1 MYENLERVVA
11 VSLAG
16 GVHWKDQREA
26 KPLISNTKPLII
38 CGCEE
43 RDGEI
48 HTLIPLYN
56 LRQWNQVPQL
66 LHKFV
71 VIVGDAVQRAVYEDL
86 VLPLQKDCLP
96 SSSQLKTKGE
106 LSFEHHALLE
116 GCRQEG
122 LHRCTRYRE
131 MRPFCVG
138 HHLVLVYFLAHPL
151 RDGRDFPRSYQ
162 EDLQSQVGSLGQVL
176 PKDCRLVWNMV
187 MPGAEV
193 VSRGFL
199 LPEDRR
205 HLSNPEINAKG
216 GGHFNGYGI
225 SKPSGDGPGI
235 APDKKCQELKK
246 RSGYKIGKD
255 KYTVKGVCAKVL
267 REFVGKQLP
276 HFDEVWYEGVTQEV
290 NKTLN
295 APLPHSK
302 VTLQSNQITFGILI
316 QQLVLSITRRQCV
329 PPERTWTL

>member
-26 KPLISNTKPLII
+26 KPLIFNTQPLII

-56 LRQWNQVPQL
+56 LRQWNQVQQL

-71 VIVGDAVQRAVYEDL
+71 VIVGDSVQRAVYEDL

-106 LSFEHHALLE
+106 LSFEHHTLLE

-122 LHRCTRYRE
+122 LHCCTRYRE

-151 RDGRDFPRSYQ
+151 RLHISLHVVTPDPVLQMWCGVSKARVFAWLGLGGTQHSSHGKRS
-162 EDLQSQVGSLGQVL
+162 SQAAIGSLGCFRCL
-176 PKDCRLVWNMV
+176 SSCRSPLVSDNIWHPHPTVSTEHNLKTVCSTGKNMDF
-187 MPGAEV
+187 V
-193 VSRGFL
+193 V
-199 LPEDRR
+199 
-205 HLSNPEINAKG
+205 K
-216 GGHFNGYGI
+216 
-225 SKPSGDGPGI
+225 
-235 APDKKCQELKK
+235 
-246 RSGYKIGKD
+246 
-255 KYTVKGVCAKVL
+255 
-267 REFVGKQLP
+267 
-276 HFDEVWYEGVTQEV
+276 
-290 NKTLN
+290 
-295 APLPHSK
+295 
-302 VTLQSNQITFGILI
+302 
-316 QQLVLSITRRQCV
+316 
-329 PPERTWTL
+329 

>member
-199 LPEDRR
+199 LPEDRHPVLQMWCGVSKAR
-205 HLSNPEINAKG
+205 VFAWLGLG
-216 GGHFNGYGI
+216 GTQHSSHG
-225 SKPSGDGPGI
+225 
-235 APDKKCQELKK
+235 K
-246 RSGYKIGKD
+246 RSSQAAIGSLGCFRCLK
-255 KYTVKGVCAKVL
+255 
-267 REFVGKQLP
+267 
-276 HFDEVWYEGVTQEV
+276 VWYEGVTQEV

-302 VTLQSNQITFGILI
+302 VTLQSNQESLPSSYYIKDIKIMRPSLGS
-316 QQLVLSITRRQCV
+316 VEVEAERRS
-329 PPERTWTL
+329 EIGDA

>member
-56 LRQWNQVPQL
+56 LRQWNQDITKTWFKTWSFLYFMLKVGISLPKKRQHVHDVTATLTEGDYTPPSQARRNAAPELSSHLRSKGRRSASRTPAGLVAHLWACKVPQL

-151 RDGRDFPRSYQ
+151 RVGGGRPGVPVAGQACHGRAG
-162 EDLQSQVGSLGQVL
+162 LQVL
-176 PKDCRLVWNMV
+176 PLGPLRMAGTSQEATRKTCRARSGAWARCCPRTAAWCGTWSCREPRWS
-187 MPGAEV
+187 PGA
-193 VSRGFL
+193 SFFL
-199 LPEDRR
+199 RTDVR
-205 HLSNPEINAKG
+205 HAPVGRCAG
-216 GGHFNGYGI
+216 G
-225 SKPSGDGPGI
+225 
-235 APDKKCQELKK
+235 
-246 RSGYKIGKD
+246 
-255 KYTVKGVCAKVL
+255 
-267 REFVGKQLP
+267 QL
-276 HFDEVWYEGVTQEV
+276 
-290 NKTLN
+290 
-295 APLPHSK
+295 
-302 VTLQSNQITFGILI
+302 LQL
-316 QQLVLSITRRQCV
+316 
-329 PPERTWTL
+329 